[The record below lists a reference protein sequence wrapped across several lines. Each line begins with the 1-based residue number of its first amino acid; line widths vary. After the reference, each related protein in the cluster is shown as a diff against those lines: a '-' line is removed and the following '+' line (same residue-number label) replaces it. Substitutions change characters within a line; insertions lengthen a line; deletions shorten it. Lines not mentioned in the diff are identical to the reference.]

1 MGLFRYSIAII
12 TAIILSFS
20 GVARAD
26 CVDPAS
32 EAGVLQFT
40 SSNAR
45 MEYCNGADWISFPR
59 AGEPGCGTLGAWVQE
74 ETYPLVNIAF
84 GNGLFVAL
92 VDGNAS
98 QVYTSPDGINWT
110 PRTVPSGWWTDVI
123 YASGQFVATAR
134 NYGTGEVMTSPD
146 GITWTS
152 RTAPGDESWMGL
164 TYGNGRYV
172 AVSFGPGDR
181 VMSSTDGINWT
192 PHAAT
197 AAYSWDGVAYG
208 NGRFV
213 AVAEENATDSVMTST
228 DGMNWTPVT
237 MPSAI
242 ILREVIY
249 AGGQFVAISDVGGRV
264 ATSPDGLTWTIHAG
278 LPSGS
283 WVGIAYGGGR
293 YVATGYG
300 GPNQAIQSTDG
311 ITWTPMAVPGNQ
323 QLLNITYG
331 NRMFVTAG
339 TNGIF
344 TSACE
349 SAGCDD
355 PEGPAGTMVYSNN
368 YRVLQWCDGA
378 NWQALGPINPPGPNN
393 GCVDPAKPGGNLL
406 FSQTYC
412 VLQYCDGDTWRGIG
426 KIDPCACDPD
436 AGTWTA
442 QVMPES
448 QLWRGLVFGNG
459 MFVAAGINP
468 ASSPDGINWTVHNTV
483 ALHNGA
489 GGHIAFGN
497 GLFVAPSQ
505 GDWTR
510 RVSTSPDGVNWT
522 AHDTALPPSWPP
534 TDGVGDIV
542 YGDNQFVIVGGGG
555 GIATSPDGIA
565 WTPRTSGV
573 TTGFTSVTYGNGIYV
588 ASGQWFGATPDYPVV
603 VSPDGINWTPVPA
616 ANVFNAKV
624 TRIDFGNGLF
634 VGKTYQ
640 GGPQLI
646 YSTDGVNWMAGD
658 PGNVYSSWA
667 TLPTIYA
674 NGLFVTAGSTGG
686 PTTLYSSEDG
696 ITWSV
701 LASPSPH
708 GVGGIA
714 YGNGVFVTVNDGTG
728 AMRATCVGGG

>member
-1 MGLFRYSIAII
+1 MTSIDGVNWTPAPNGRGSAII
-12 TAIILSFS
+12 YAGGQFVSMEGFWERRVFTSPDGLIWSTHENAAPAAGFWHSLAYGNGLYVAVAWNSGGAKIITSPD
-20 GVARAD
+20 GVNWSA
-26 CVDPAS
+26 PAS
-32 EAGVLQFT
+32 ANPPVIDRTWWSVAYGNGVFVVIDHHWGEVLV
-40 SSNAR
+40 SSDGIDWTLHSTLPIGHAR
-45 MEYCNGADWISFPR
+45 SI
-59 AGEPGCGTLGAWVQE
+59 T
-74 ETYPLVNIAF
+74 F
-84 GNGLFVAL
+84 GNGLFVA
-92 VDGNAS
+92 VGGGGATRVATSTDGATWTPQTATELN
-98 QVYTSPDGINWT
+98 NWT
-110 PRTVPSGWWTDVI
+110 SVTYGN
-123 YASGQFVATAR
+123 GLFVAVAGDGANR
-134 NYGTGEVMTSPD
+134 VMTSPD
-146 GITWTS
+146 GI
-152 RTAPGDESWMGL
+152 D
-164 TYGNGRYV
+164 
-172 AVSFGPGDR
+172 
-181 VMSSTDGINWT
+181 WT
-192 PHAAT
+192 PMAA
-197 AAYSWDGVAYG
+197 AEANDWASVAFG
-208 NGRFV
+208 AGRFV
-213 AVAEENATDSVMTST
+213 AVSGNGTNRVMTT
-228 DGMNWTPVT
+228 EC
-237 MPSAI
+237 
-242 ILREVIY
+242 L
-249 AGGQFVAISDVGGRV
+249 
-264 ATSPDGLTWTIHAG
+264 SPGC
-278 LPSGS
+278 
-283 WVGIAYGGGR
+283 
-293 YVATGYG
+293 TG
-300 GPNQAIQSTDG
+300 
-311 ITWTPMAVPGNQ
+311 
-323 QLLNITYG
+323 
-331 NRMFVTAG
+331 
-339 TNGIF
+339 
-344 TSACE
+344 
-349 SAGCDD
+349 

-459 MFVAAGINP
+459 MFVAAGSNP

-483 ALHNGA
+483 DLANGA

-505 GDWTR
+505 GGWIR
-510 RVSTSPDGVNWT
+510 QVSTSSDGVNWT
-522 AHDTALPPSWPP
+522 MHDPALPPSWPP
-534 TDGVGDIV
+534 ADAVGDIV

-573 TTGFTSVTYGNGIYV
+573 TTGFTSVTYGNGLYV
-588 ASGQWFGATPDYPVV
+588 ASGQWSGATPDYPVV
-603 VSPDGINWTPVPA
+603 ISPDGINWTPVPA

-646 YSTDGVNWMAGD
+646 YSTDGVNWTAGD
-658 PGNVYSSWA
+658 PGNVYSSWS
-667 TLPTIYA
+667 TISTIYA
-674 NGLFVTAGSTGG
+674 NGRFVTAGNTGG

-701 LASPSPH
+701 LESPTLH